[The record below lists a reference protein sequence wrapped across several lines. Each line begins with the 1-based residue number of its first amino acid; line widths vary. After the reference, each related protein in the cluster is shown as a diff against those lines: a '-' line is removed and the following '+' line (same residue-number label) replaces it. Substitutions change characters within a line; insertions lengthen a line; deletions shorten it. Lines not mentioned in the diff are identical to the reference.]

1 MNAAPNMADGGAP
14 AWRRGRFLLPI
25 ALSVAVA
32 VSALAV
38 VRTKHENRALVAEL
52 EQLRAARERLDM
64 EWAQLQLEEATLAH
78 HARVDRI
85 AREQLGMTEPRDYV
99 IVPEGKR

>member
-1 MNAAPNMADGGAP
+1 MK
-14 AWRRGRFLLPI
+14 RGELLVPLMLAFL
-25 ALSVAVA
+25 VV

-52 EQLRAARERLDM
+52 ETLRGEHERLQM
-64 EWAQLQLEEATLAH
+64 EWAQLQLEEATLSH
-78 HARVDRI
+78 HNRVDKL

-99 IVPEGKR
+99 IVGAGP

>member
-1 MNAAPNMADGGAP
+1 M
-14 AWRRGRFLLPI
+14 RRGALMVPLALAI
-25 ALSVAVA
+25 AVI

-52 EQLRAARERLDM
+52 ESLRVEHERIEM

-78 HARVDRI
+78 NNRVDKL

-99 IVPEGKR
+99 IVSARP

>member
-1 MNAAPNMADGGAP
+1 M
-14 AWRRGRFLLPI
+14 RRGALMVPLALAI
-25 ALSVAVA
+25 AVI

-52 EQLRAARERLDM
+52 ETLRVEHERIEM
-64 EWAQLQLEEATLAH
+64 EWAQLQLEEAMLAH
-78 HARVDRI
+78 NNRVDKL

-99 IVPEGKR
+99 IVSARP

>member
-1 MNAAPNMADGGAP
+1 M
-14 AWRRGRFLLPI
+14 LLPLALAI
-25 ALSVAVA
+25 AVV

-38 VRTKHENRALVAEL
+38 IRTKHENRGMVAEL
-52 EQLRAARERLDM
+52 EGLRAEQQRLEM

-78 HARVDRI
+78 NARVERV

-99 IVPEGKR
+99 IVSQRP

>member
-1 MNAAPNMADGGAP
+1 M
-14 AWRRGRFLLPI
+14 RRGVLLIPLT
-25 ALSVAVA
+25 LSLAVF

-52 EQLRAARERLDM
+52 ESLRQERERLEM

-78 HARVDRI
+78 NNRVDKI
-85 AREQLGMTEPRDYV
+85 AREQLGMNEPRDYQ
-99 IVPEGKR
+99 IVKAGP